1 MTGNKLSLQTNEGW
15 YLVVGFGIAIMAA
28 GAVALAS
35 YNDINQYYNRVD
47 WVTHTEQVLR
57 TLDAARGDTFA
68 SVAALQSYFQ
78 SGDRKNLDQLAASVS
93 ELQRKAAALRVLTE
107 DNAFQQRRLD
117 QVDQSARRVATL
129 AHDAT
134 QSASTVRREDALGAP
149 IFAEL
154 GAALYQLRAQFD
166 PMALAE
172 QALLSERTANAST
185 TLHRSA
191 MVMGIG
197 GTVIFTWLLLVGGY
211 AGLTTNRLKQTAV
224 DRKKADDQF
233 RSLLET
239 APDAMALVADD
250 GRMVLVNAQT
260 EKLFGYARAEL
271 LGNTVEML
279 VPHRFRDQHPQH
291 RSRYFADPKVRPM
304 GAGLEL
310 YGLRKN
316 KSEFPIEISLS
327 PIETDDGR
335 LVASAIRDITDR
347 KRAEEKVA
355 ELNARFRS
363 LLETAPDA
371 MVLAGADGRMVLV
384 NAQTEKLFGYARAE
398 LLGNTVDMLV
408 PPRFRGKHPQQR
420 SQYFADPKVRPMGAG
435 LELYGLRK
443 DGSEFPVEISLSPI
457 ETDDGRLVSSAI
469 RDITDRKQAEDTVRE
484 LNESQQRHAV
494 QVEAANK
501 ELEAFSY
508 SVSHDLRAP
517 LRSID
522 GFSMALVEDYAGQL
536 DVEGKGLLDR
546 IRAATKR
553 MAQLIDDLLNLA
565 RVTRTEMRYEV
576 VDLSAMANA
585 VLADLQSGDPERY
598 VECVVGDHVI
608 GHGDS
613 RLLRVVLE
621 NLLGNAWKFTMNKP
635 QARIE
640 LGMSREDGAPVYFVR
655 DDGPGFDMAYVD
667 KLFGT
672 FQRLHAATEF
682 PGTGIGLASVRRII
696 QRHGGRTWAEGA
708 VGKGATFSF
717 TLSEHE
723 GGHPSA

>member
-1 MTGNKLSLQTNEGW
+1 MTGNNLSLQTNEGW
-15 YLVVGFGIAIMAA
+15 YLVAGFAIAIVAA
-28 GAVALAS
+28 AVVALAS
-35 YNDINQYYNRVD
+35 YSDINQYYNRVD
-47 WVTHTEQVLR
+47 WVTHTDVVLR
-57 TLDAARGDTFA
+57 TLDGARGDTFG
-68 SVAALQSYFQ
+68 SVAALQTYYQ
-78 SGDRKNLDQLAASVS
+78 SGDRKNLDQLALSVS
-93 ELQRKAAALRVLTE
+93 ELQRTAAALRVLTV
-107 DNAFQQRRLD
+107 DNESQQRRLD
-117 QVDQSARRVATL
+117 RVDQSARRVATL
-129 AHDAT
+129 THDAT
-134 QSASTVRREDALGAP
+134 QSASTIRREDALSMP
-149 IFAEL
+149 IFVEL
-154 GAALYQLRAQFD
+154 AAALYQLRARFD
-166 PMALAE
+166 PMSVAE
-172 QALLSERTANAST
+172 QALLTERAANARA

-239 APDAMALVADD
+239 APDAM
-250 GRMVLVNAQT
+250 
-260 EKLFGYARAEL
+260 
-271 LGNTVEML
+271 
-279 VPHRFRDQHPQH
+279 
-291 RSRYFADPKVRPM
+291 
-304 GAGLEL
+304 
-310 YGLRKN
+310 
-316 KSEFPIEISLS
+316 
-327 PIETDDGR
+327 
-335 LVASAIRDITDR
+335 
-347 KRAEEKVA
+347 
-355 ELNARFRS
+355 
-363 LLETAPDA
+363 
-371 MVLAGADGRMVLV
+371 VLAGADGRMVLV

-398 LLGNTVDMLV
+398 LLGNSVDKLV
-408 PPRFRGKHPQQR
+408 PPRFREKHPRQR
-420 SQYFADPKVRPMGAG
+420 SQYFAEPKVRPMGAG

-576 VDLSAMANA
+576 VDLSAMASS
-585 VLADLQSGDPERY
+585 VLADLQSGDPARH
-598 VECVVGDHVI
+598 VECVVGDHVV

-640 LGMSREDGAPVYFVR
+640 LGMSRQNGAPVYFVR

-696 QRHGGRTWAEGA
+696 QRHGGKTWAEGA

-717 TLSEHE
+717 TLAEHE

>member
-1 MTGNKLSLQTNEGW
+1 MTGNNLSLQTNEGW
-15 YLVVGFGIAIMAA
+15 YLVAGFAIAIVAA
-28 GAVALAS
+28 AVVALAS
-35 YNDINQYYNRVD
+35 YSDINQYYNRVD
-47 WVTHTEQVLR
+47 WVTHTDVVLR
-57 TLDAARGDTFA
+57 TLDGARGDTFG
-68 SVAALQSYFQ
+68 SVAALQTYYQ
-78 SGDRKNLDQLAASVS
+78 SGDRKNLDQLALSVS
-93 ELQRKAAALRVLTE
+93 ELQRTAAALRVLTV
-107 DNAFQQRRLD
+107 DNESQQRRLD
-117 QVDQSARRVATL
+117 RVDQSARRVATL
-129 AHDAT
+129 THDAT
-134 QSASTVRREDALGAP
+134 QSASTIRREDALSMP
-149 IFAEL
+149 IFVEL
-154 GAALYQLRAQFD
+154 AAALYQLRARFD
-166 PMALAE
+166 PMSVAE
-172 QALLSERTANAST
+172 QALLTERAANARA

-239 APDAMALVADD
+239 APDAMVLAGAH

-271 LGNTVEML
+271 LGN
-279 VPHRFRDQHPQH
+279 
-291 RSRYFADPKVRPM
+291 S
-304 GAGLEL
+304 
-310 YGLRKN
+310 
-316 KSEFPIEISLS
+316 
-327 PIETDDGR
+327 
-335 LVASAIRDITDR
+335 
-347 KRAEEKVA
+347 
-355 ELNARFRS
+355 
-363 LLETAPDA
+363 
-371 MVLAGADGRMVLV
+371 
-384 NAQTEKLFGYARAE
+384 
-398 LLGNTVDMLV
+398 VDMLV
-408 PPRFRGKHPQQR
+408 PPRFREKHPRQR
-420 SQYFADPKVRPMGAG
+420 SQYFAEPKVRPMGAG

-576 VDLSAMANA
+576 VDLSAMASS
-585 VLADLQSGDPERY
+585 VLADLQSGDPARH
-598 VECVVGDHVI
+598 VECVVGDHVV

-640 LGMSREDGAPVYFVR
+640 LGMSRQNGAPVYFVR

-696 QRHGGRTWAEGA
+696 QRHGGKTWAEGA

-717 TLSEHE
+717 TLAEHE

>member
-1 MTGNKLSLQTNEGW
+1 MTGNNLSLQTNEGW
-15 YLVVGFGIAIMAA
+15 YLVAGFAIAIVAA
-28 GAVALAS
+28 AVVALAS
-35 YNDINQYYNRVD
+35 YSDINQYYNRVD
-47 WVTHTEQVLR
+47 WVTHTDVVLR
-57 TLDAARGDTFA
+57 TLDGARGDTFG
-68 SVAALQSYFQ
+68 SVAALQTYYQ
-78 SGDRKNLDQLAASVS
+78 SGDRKNLDQLALSVS
-93 ELQRKAAALRVLTE
+93 ELQRTAAALRVLTV
-107 DNAFQQRRLD
+107 DNESQQRRLD
-117 QVDQSARRVATL
+117 RVDQSARRVATL
-129 AHDAT
+129 THDAT
-134 QSASTVRREDALGAP
+134 QSASTIRREDALSMP
-149 IFAEL
+149 IFVEL
-154 GAALYQLRAQFD
+154 AAALYQLRARFD
-166 PMALAE
+166 PMSVAE
-172 QALLSERTANAST
+172 QALLTERAANARA

-239 APDAMALVADD
+239 APDAM
-250 GRMVLVNAQT
+250 
-260 EKLFGYARAEL
+260 
-271 LGNTVEML
+271 
-279 VPHRFRDQHPQH
+279 
-291 RSRYFADPKVRPM
+291 
-304 GAGLEL
+304 
-310 YGLRKN
+310 
-316 KSEFPIEISLS
+316 
-327 PIETDDGR
+327 
-335 LVASAIRDITDR
+335 
-347 KRAEEKVA
+347 
-355 ELNARFRS
+355 
-363 LLETAPDA
+363 
-371 MVLAGADGRMVLV
+371 VLAGADGRMVLV

-398 LLGNTVDMLV
+398 LLGNSVDMLV
-408 PPRFRGKHPQQR
+408 PPRFREKHPRQR
-420 SQYFADPKVRPMGAG
+420 SQYFAEPKVRPMGAG

-576 VDLSAMANA
+576 VDLSAMASS
-585 VLADLQSGDPERY
+585 VLADLQSGDPARH
-598 VECVVGDHVI
+598 VECVVGDHVV

-640 LGMSREDGAPVYFVR
+640 LGMSRQNGAPVYFVR

-696 QRHGGRTWAEGA
+696 QRHGGKTWAEGA

-717 TLSEHE
+717 TLAEHE

>member
-1 MTGNKLSLQTNEGW
+1 MTGNNLSLQTNEGW
-15 YLVVGFGIAIMAA
+15 YLVAGFAIAIVAA
-28 GAVALAS
+28 AVVALAS
-35 YNDINQYYNRVD
+35 YSDINQYYNRVD
-47 WVTHTEQVLR
+47 WVTHTDVVLR
-57 TLDAARGDTFA
+57 TLDGARGDTFG
-68 SVAALQSYFQ
+68 SVAALQTYYQ
-78 SGDRKNLDQLAASVS
+78 SGDRKNLDQLALSVS
-93 ELQRKAAALRVLTE
+93 ELQRTAAALRVLTV
-107 DNAFQQRRLD
+107 DNESQQRRLD
-117 QVDQSARRVATL
+117 RVDQSARRVATL
-129 AHDAT
+129 THDAT
-134 QSASTVRREDALGAP
+134 QSASTIRREDALSMP
-149 IFAEL
+149 IFVEL
-154 GAALYQLRAQFD
+154 AAALYQLRARFD
-166 PMALAE
+166 PMSVAE
-172 QALLSERTANAST
+172 QALLTERAANARA

-239 APDAMALVADD
+239 APDAM
-250 GRMVLVNAQT
+250 
-260 EKLFGYARAEL
+260 
-271 LGNTVEML
+271 
-279 VPHRFRDQHPQH
+279 
-291 RSRYFADPKVRPM
+291 
-304 GAGLEL
+304 
-310 YGLRKN
+310 
-316 KSEFPIEISLS
+316 
-327 PIETDDGR
+327 
-335 LVASAIRDITDR
+335 
-347 KRAEEKVA
+347 
-355 ELNARFRS
+355 
-363 LLETAPDA
+363 
-371 MVLAGADGRMVLV
+371 VLAGADGRMVLV

-398 LLGNTVDMLV
+398 LLGNSVDMLV
-408 PPRFRGKHPQQR
+408 PPRFREKHPRQR
-420 SQYFADPKVRPMGAG
+420 SQYFAEPKVRPMGAG

-576 VDLSAMANA
+576 VDLSALANA
-585 VLADLQSGDPERY
+585 VLADLQSGDPERH

-621 NLLGNAWKFTMNKP
+621 NLLGNAWKFTTNKP